1 MMLIQL
7 FGLSGA
13 GKTTLAQAVK
23 SELISKNLKVEIID
37 GDEYRKVICK
47 DLSFSKDDRMENIRR
62 LGFIGNILARNG
74 VIAILS
80 AINPYEAV
88 REELKSKY
96 QNVYTIWL
104 ECPIDEL
111 IKRDTKGLYYRALLP
126 GSDPDK
132 INNLTGI
139 NDTFELPI
147 KPDLVINTSENDL
160 KVAKNKLLNFIF
172 GKMDQSV
179 KNGQSPESP
188 VKY

>member
-1 MMLIQL
+1 MLLIQL

-23 SELISKNLKVEIID
+23 NELVSKNLKVEIID

-47 DLSFSKDDRMENIRR
+47 DLSFTKNDRMENIRR

-74 VIAILS
+74 IIAILS

-88 REELKSKY
+88 RNELKDRY
-96 QNVYTIWL
+96 QNVYSIWL
-104 ECPIDEL
+104 ECPLEEL

-126 GSDPDK
+126 GDNPDK

-139 NDTFELPI
+139 NDTFEIPEN
-147 KPDLVINTSENDL
+147 PDLVINTMENSIDE
-160 KVAKNKLLNFIF
+160 AKNIMLDFIYRKLNL
-172 GKMDQSV
+172 SV
-179 KNGQSPESP
+179 
-188 VKY
+188 

>member
-1 MMLIQL
+1 MLLIQL

-13 GKTTLAQAVK
+13 GKTTLAQAIK
-23 SELISKNLKVEIID
+23 SDLIDKNLKVEIID

-80 AINPYEAV
+80 AISPYEAV

-96 QNVYTIWL
+96 QNVYTVWL

-126 GSDPDK
+126 ENDPDK

-139 NDTFELPI
+139 NDTFEIPAN
-147 KPDLVINTSENDL
+147 PDLVINTSENDL
-160 KVAKNKLLNFIF
+160 NEAKSKLLDFIY
-172 GKMDQSV
+172 GKIGQSG
-179 KNGQSPESP
+179 KKDQSPENP
-188 VKY
+188 V

>member
-1 MMLIQL
+1 MLIQL

-13 GKTTLAQAVK
+13 GKTTLAKAVK
-23 SELISKNLKVEIID
+23 SELISKNFKVEIID
-37 GDEYRKVICK
+37 GDEYRKVICR

-80 AINPYEAV
+80 AISPYEAV

-126 GSDPDK
+126 ENDPEK

-139 NDTFELPI
+139 NDAFEIPVN
-147 KPDLVINTSENDL
+147 PDLVINTSENDL
-160 KVAKNKLLNFIF
+160 NEAKSKLLNFIY
-172 GKMDQSV
+172 GKIDQSV
-179 KNGQSPESP
+179 KKDQSPESP
-188 VKY
+188 V

>member
-1 MMLIQL
+1 MLLIQL

-23 SELISKNLKVEIID
+23 SELLHRNLKVEIID

-88 REELKSKY
+88 REELKNKY
-96 QNVYTIWL
+96 KNVYTIWL
-104 ECPIDEL
+104 ECPVDEL

-126 GSDPDK
+126 GNNPDK

-139 NDTFELPI
+139 NDTFELPVN
-147 KPDLVINTSENDL
+147 PDLVINTHENDL
-160 KVAKNKLLNFIF
+160 NEAKSKLLNFIYN
-172 GKMDQSV
+172 KLDQSV
-179 KNGQSPESP
+179 KTNQNPESP
-188 VKY
+188 A